1 MMATGLGFGLVN
13 GVAVAYL
20 KMIPFVVTLAMMTV
34 LSGISVWITNSISI
48 SQLPPTFVDIFASR
62 PLAKIPMTVIV
73 VTALAA
79 VLSFLMSSS
88 TIGRWIYAVGINER
102 AALIARVP
110 IQRVV
115 LLSYLFAG
123 AMAGM
128 TAIFLTARLGSASA
142 SMGNDGMVLD
152 IVSACVVGGISIY
165 GGSGR
170 VVSALFGALL
180 ITVLSNAMN
189 LVGVS
194 FYAGLVIKGVVIV
207 AYVAADP
214 AKVAK

>member
-1 MMATGLGFGLVN
+1 
-13 GVAVAYL
+13 
-20 KMIPFVVTLAMMTV
+20 MTV
-34 LSGISVWITNSISI
+34 VSGVSVWITNSLSI
-48 SQLPPTFVDIFASR
+48 SQLPPAFVEIFASR
-62 PLAKIPMTVIV
+62 PLGNISTTVIV
-73 VTALAA
+73 VAALAA
-79 VLSFLMSSS
+79 LMSLLMSSS
-88 TIGRWIYAVGINER
+88 TIGRWIYAVGINDR

-123 AMAGM
+123 AMAGI

-165 GGSGR
+165 GGAGR
-170 VVSALFGALL
+170 VAGALLGALL

-194 FYAGLVIKGVVIV
+194 FYASLLIKGIVIV

-214 AKVAK
+214 ARVAK